1 MVRIMIAGTPL
12 GAAMTNSNSQVLQ
25 TVIDEVTEGLREYVD
40 DRGLAIP
47 MQGWLVTALA

>member
-12 GAAMTNSNSQVLQ
+12 GAAMNSDDPEVLQ
-25 TVIDEVTEGLREYVD
+25 TVIDEVTAGLAEFVD

-47 MQGWLVTALA
+47 MQGWVVTARA